1 MEDDGAEGTEGRCL
15 MKERAKRAGI
25 MKEKLKRKTRGAE
38 VAREDS

>member
-15 MKERAKRAGI
+15 MKERPKRAVI

-38 VAREDS
+38 VARAES